1 MKRVILIIVLFL
13 PAVLCEA
20 QVSVQIRD
28 GEKMKSPEIFLML
41 ALHDTI
47 FAMREGIAIKNYAS
61 VKFDVDEK
69 GIVSNVVFSVTTD
82 SLVMQ
87 HIRNV
92 LAATNHKWIIKRN
105 DKSIKNKT
113 SIVLPILFDLRPQVV
128 KRRSTRTPEI
138 LGHITED
145 VEFEGMNLFHFGH
158 NRDEDLFIYQ
168 KNKFKYEG
176 IVLSPIK
183 VRVPRD
189 PDLNDY

>member
-1 MKRVILIIVLFL
+1 MRILTIALVFL
-13 PAVLCEA
+13 TLSNISFA
-20 QVSVQIRD
+20 QVQVGIQNGNR
-28 GEKMKSPEIFLML
+28 MMSPEIFLML

-47 FAMREGIAIKNYAS
+47 FAMHEGISIKNYAS

-69 GIVSNVVFSVTTD
+69 GIVGNVVFSVTTD

-92 LAATNHKWIIKRN
+92 LATTNYRWIIKRN
-105 DKSIKNKT
+105 DKSVKNKM

-128 KRRSTRTPEI
+128 KRRSTRPPEI

-145 VEFEGMNLFHFGH
+145 VEFEGMNLFHFGN